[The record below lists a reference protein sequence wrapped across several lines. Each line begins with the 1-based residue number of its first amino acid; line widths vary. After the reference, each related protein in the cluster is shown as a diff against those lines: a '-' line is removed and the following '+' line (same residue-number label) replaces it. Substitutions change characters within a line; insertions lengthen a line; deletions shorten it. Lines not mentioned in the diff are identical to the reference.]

1 MRDAFIKVLGEIA
14 KNDPRVLLI
23 TGDLGFKVF
32 DEYSQNYPR
41 QFLNAGVAEQNMM
54 GLATGLALEGRVVF
68 VYSIANFPILR
79 CLEQVRNDACYH
91 QANVKIVS
99 IGGGFSYGAL
109 GISHHATEDLS
120 IMRAL
125 PEISVIAPGDLWET
139 EEATKTLIEIPGT
152 CYLRLDKSNAGYT
165 NTKSEK
171 FEFGKARCLK
181 EGTDATLVS
190 TGGILNEVLMAY
202 ELLCK
207 EGIYCRVLSVP
218 TLKPLDSESLLRA
231 ANETNAVLTIE
242 EHSIEGG
249 LGGAVAE
256 NFLEYGILPKKFQR
270 IGLRAGFSSIVGSQ
284 TYLRKA
290 YGLDAQAIAANV
302 IRLLNSDQPTMSP
315 NSIPAK

>member
-1 MRDAFIKVLGEIA
+1 MRDAFIKVLGELA
-14 KNDPRVLLI
+14 KNDPRIMLI

-32 DEYSQNYPR
+32 DEYVLNFPK

-54 GLATGLALEGRVVF
+54 GLATGLALEGRIVF

-125 PEISVIAPGDLWET
+125 PEISVMAPGDLWET
-139 EEATKTLIEIPGT
+139 EEATKAMIDIPGT
-152 CYLRLDKSNAGYT
+152 CYFRLDKSNAGYT
-165 NTKSEK
+165 NIKSEK

-181 EGTDATLVS
+181 EGRDATLIS
-190 TGGILNEVLMAY
+190 TGGILNEVLKAHS
-202 ELLCK
+202 LLK
-207 EGIYCRVLSVP
+207 EKGINCRVLSLH
-218 TLKPLDSESLLRA
+218 TLKPLDLESIIKATR
-231 ANETNAVLTIE
+231 ETEAVLTIE
-242 EHSIEGG
+242 EHTIEGG

-256 NFLEYGILPKKFQR
+256 NLLEYGILPKKFQR
-270 IGLRAGFSSIVGSQ
+270 IGLKSGFSSIVGSQ
-284 TYLRKA
+284 QFLRKT
-290 YGLDAQAIAANV
+290 YGVDAESIV
-302 IRLLNSDQPTMSP
+302 SSVVRLLSSGQPMMTP
-315 NSIPAK
+315 NAK

>member
-1 MRDAFIKVLGEIA
+1 MRDAFIRILGEEA
-14 KNDPRVLLI
+14 KKDPRILLI

-32 DEYSQNYPR
+32 DEYSQKYPK

-54 GLATGLALEGRVVF
+54 GLATGLALEGRIVF

-125 PEISVIAPGDLWET
+125 PEISVMAPGDLWET
-139 EEATKTLIEIPGT
+139 EEATKTLIDIPGT
-152 CYLRLDKSNAGYT
+152 CYFRLDKSNAGYT
-165 NTKSEK
+165 NKDLEK

-181 EGTDATLVS
+181 EGTDITLVS
-190 TGGILNEVLMAY
+190 TGGILNEVLKAY
-202 ELLCK
+202 ELLK
-207 EGIYCRVLSVP
+207 EQNIHCRVLSFH
-218 TLKPLDSESLLRA
+218 TLKPLDEKSLLKA
-231 ANETNAVLTIE
+231 AGETEAVLTIE
-242 EHSIEGG
+242 EHTVEGG

-256 NFLEYGILPKKFQR
+256 CFLENGVLPRKFQR

-284 TYLRKA
+284 NYLRKI
-290 YGLDAQAIAANV
+290 YEIDAQSIAEKV
-302 IRLLNSDQPTMSP
+302 VRLLNSDRPKMAP
-315 NSIPAK
+315 NTISNK

>member
-1 MRDAFIKVLGEIA
+1 MRDAFIRVLGELA
-14 KNDPRVLLI
+14 KNDSRIMLV

-32 DEYSQNYPR
+32 DEYALNYPR

-54 GLATGLALEGRVVF
+54 GLATGLALEGRIVF

-125 PEISVIAPGDLWET
+125 PEISVMAPGDLWET
-139 EEATKTLIEIPGT
+139 EEATKAMVDIPGT
-152 CYLRLDKSNAGYT
+152 CYFRLDKSNAGYT
-165 NTKSEK
+165 NIDSEK

-181 EGTDATLVS
+181 EGHDATLIS
-190 TGGILNEVLMAY
+190 TGGILNEVLKAY
-202 ELLCK
+202 ELLK
-207 EGIYCRVLSVP
+207 EKGIFCRVLSLH
-218 TLKPLDSESLLRA
+218 TLKPLDLESILKAASET
-231 ANETNAVLTIE
+231 EAVLTIE
-242 EHSIEGG
+242 EHTIEGG

-256 NFLEYGILPKKFQR
+256 NFLECGVIPKKFKR
-270 IGLRAGFSSIVGSQ
+270 IGLKSGFSSIVGSQ
-284 TYLRKA
+284 QFLRKT
-290 YGLDAQAIAANV
+290 YGVDAESIVSNV
-302 IRLLNSDQPTMSP
+302 VQLLNSNRPTMMP
-315 NSIPAK
+315 NAK

>member
-1 MRDAFIKVLGEIA
+1 MRDAFIRVLGELA
-14 KNDPRVLLI
+14 KNDSRIMLI

-32 DEYSQNYPR
+32 DEYALNYPR

-54 GLATGLALEGRVVF
+54 GLATGLALEGRIVF

-109 GISHHATEDLS
+109 GISHHATEDLA

-125 PEISVIAPGDLWET
+125 PEISVMAPGDLWET
-139 EEATKTLIEIPGT
+139 EEATKTMIDIPGT
-152 CYLRLDKSNAGYT
+152 CYFRLDKSNAGYT

-181 EGTDATLVS
+181 DGSDATLIS
-190 TGGILNEVLMAY
+190 TGGILNEVLKAHD
-202 ELLCK
+202 LLK
-207 EGIYCRVLSVP
+207 EKGINCRVLSLH
-218 TLKPLDSESLLRA
+218 TLKPLDLESIFKA
-231 ANETNAVLTIE
+231 ARETEAVLTIE
-242 EHSIEGG
+242 EHTIEGG

-256 NFLEYGILPKKFQR
+256 NFLEHGILPKKFQR
-270 IGLRAGFSSIVGSQ
+270 IGLKSGFSSIVGSQ
-284 TYLRKA
+284 QFLRKT
-290 YGLDAQAIAANV
+290 YGVDAESIV
-302 IRLLNSDQPTMSP
+302 SSVVRLLSSGQPMMAP
-315 NSIPAK
+315 NAK